1 MNRAAGVCSLV
12 LGLGFGLPGVYGA
25 WYYARQ
31 GQVWTFLGFPTYGDG
46 PFERWGFPTNVALL
60 LGFVAVCAAEV
71 VVGVLLWGGST
82 IAPWLAF
89 ALLPVEP
96 SCSGSASRCRSDRSW
111 DWRAPCWS
119 SPSCWFRSRRT
130 RPQQPHR
137 SLPRA
142 DAPASRVAVGSGAR
156 CRTCRT

>member
-1 MNRAAGVCSLV
+1 VNRAAGVCSLV

-82 IAPWLAF
+82 IAPWLAL
-89 ALLPVEP
+89 ALLPVELLFWIGFALP
-96 SCSGSASRCRSDRSW
+96 FGLLLGLA
-111 DWRAPCWS
+111 
-119 SPSCWFRSRRT
+119 RT
-130 RPQQPHR
+130 A
-137 SLPRA
+137 LV
-142 DAPASRVAVGSGAR
+142 VAILLV
-156 CRTCRT
+156 